1 MNKQKFVIPGMIVCA
16 ILFVIAFIASVNNK
30 AISLEEQI
38 NNSSAQINVA
48 EKRRADLI
56 VNLVDTVIDYR
67 DYEQETLIKIT
78 EARTESQKGNL
89 DNAMTVLNAVAEEY
103 PDLKANENYKELMH
117 ELSLTENSIA
127 QYRNNYN
134 IQVKSYN
141 KFVRSFPNN
150 IVLNILG
157 YDQIEA
163 EYTNFE
169 VSEDAPT
176 NLFGK

>member
-1 MNKQKFVIPGMIVCA
+1 MDKQKLIVPGVIVCA
-16 ILFVIAFIASVNNK
+16 VLFVGAVIAGTNNK

-38 NNSSAQINVA
+38 NNSAAQINVA

-56 VNLVDTVIDYR
+56 TNLVDTVIDYR
-67 DYEQETLIKIT
+67 DYEQDTFLKIT
-78 EARTESQKGNL
+78 EARTESQKGNF
-89 DNAMTVLNAVAEEY
+89 DNAMTVLNAVAEQY
-103 PDLKANENYKELMH
+103 PDLKANENYKELMN

-134 IQVKSYN
+134 IQVRSYN

-150 IVLNILG
+150 IILGFLG
-157 YDQIEA
+157 YDQIDA

-176 NLFGK
+176 NLFGE